1 MTRSEERPNLQIVPM
16 LAHETVYVGVDIGK
30 HKHVAGFVSKTLL
43 QRHGRFEACPA
54 FTFEQSREG
63 FRALIERIQS
73 LVPLTQVYLILEH
86 TGHYHRALEQYLLE
100 MDITVYRIH
109 VQKRPAGLMKTDKR
123 DALGLANTLYSQLEL
138 GVQMSDKTQLVRQA
152 VPPTETAAQLRGLTR
167 HRYELSQ
174 ESTQRRNKLTSIC
187 DEVFPE
193 FTQLFKD
200 PNREVALTIR
210 EKFPTPQ
217 AIVTADMSSL
227 REVRSSRHPSD
238 DTSVL
243 QRGRHPSDAKLLEL
257 QQLASQS
264 IGTKDHGRLRG
275 LVFEQ
280 KQLII
285 ELRLIQQHILQLDSE
300 IESIVEH
307 SREGQILTSMG
318 IGSISAATI
327 IATIGTI
334 ANFEKPSELRS
345 YFGWAPVEDQ
355 TGISR
360 DRASLTPRG
369 SRVMKRTMYL
379 IVWQVLRHHDSE
391 WAKLYERL
399 VPRMCPYDERRQVY
413 VGRGKVIGRVAGQLI
428 GMIYALLKKDLEL
441 LSSLAP
447 GEKPPEPMLY
457 DPEVH
462 RRHRAGEYRSLKPGT
477 RPRSLIHQ
485 LPKP

>member
-1 MTRSEERPNLQIVPM
+1 M

-43 QRHGRFEACPA
+43 HRHGRFEACPA

-63 FRALIERIQS
+63 FRSLIERIPS
-73 LVPLTQVYLILEH
+73 FVPLTQVYLILEH

-100 MDITVYRIH
+100 LEITVYRIH

-138 GVQMSDKTQLVRQA
+138 GVQVSDKTQVVRQA
-152 VPPTETAAQLRGLTR
+152 IPPTETAAQLRGLTR

-200 PNREVALTIR
+200 PNREVALAIR

-217 AIVTADMSSL
+217 AIVTASMSSL
-227 REVRSSRHPSD
+227 REVRRSRHPSD
-238 DTSVL
+238 
-243 QRGRHPSDAKLLEL
+243 ANLLEL
-257 QQLASQS
+257 QHLASQS

-280 KQLII
+280 TQLIP
-285 ELRLIQQHILQLDSE
+285 ELRLIQQHILQLDTE
-300 IESIVEH
+300 IESIVER

-360 DRASLTPRG
+360 DRARLTPRG

-399 VPRMCPYDERRQVY
+399 VPRMCPYDERRQAY

-428 GMIYALLKKDLEL
+428 GMMYALLKKDLEL
-441 LSSLAP
+441 LSRLVP

-457 DPEVH
+457 DPEIH
-462 RRHRAGEYRSLKPGT
+462 RRHRAGEYSSLKPGT

-485 LPKP
+485 LPKPEASKPTPCRADNCLDT